1 MFVAQYTAVMSD
13 QHNNY
18 AALRRTTQKRLLYIR
33 TTTVSVLVA
42 LRDQYVCDKIDSV
55 ALRATHHD
63 RVAKQMLTAR

>member
-18 AALRRTTQKRLLYIR
+18 AALRGTTQKRLLYIP

-42 LRDQYVCDKIDSV
+42 LRDKYVCDKADSV
-55 ALRATHHD
+55 ALRPTHHD
-63 RVAKQMLTAR
+63 